1 MANCCGQ
8 IREDFHWRNYEMKY
22 TKEDII
28 ILDEKS
34 LRAYQTELLKIAK
47 DVVDFFDGNKI
58 EYSLSGG
65 SILGAIRH
73 KGFIPW
79 DDDID
84 LNVPRGSYNKMLHIF
99 ERQLGERYYIQ
110 TPQKCPDMGLMVTQ
124 IRKKGTIARRKY
136 DWNIRECGISID
148 IYIIENVFD
157 NRLKRFFQRTF
168 SMVFSFVISAIRY
181 YNNKD
186 LPRELIQW
194 ERRQINYSVCKQV
207 VGKVLRIISLKKWIS
222 WCDYWN
228 SICHDEQSKFVA
240 IPTGR
245 KHFSGETYERS
256 KITMFKKMPFESMEF
271 NVPVWAEGFLEK
283 FYGDYMKLPP
293 VEEREKHLF
302 LELKF

>member
-1 MANCCGQ
+1 M
-8 IREDFHWRNYEMKY
+8 F

-34 LRAYQTELLKIAK
+34 LHKYQAELLKIAE
-47 DVVDFFDGNKI
+47 DVVAVFDRNNI

-84 LNVPRGSYNKMLHIF
+84 INIPRSSYNRLLKIF
-99 ERQLGERYYIQ
+99 DSQLSEKYYIQ
-110 TPQKCPDMGLMVTQ
+110 TPQKYPELGLMVTQ
-124 IRKKGTIARRKY
+124 IRKRGTVARRKY
-136 DWNIRECGISID
+136 DWNISECGISID
-148 IYIIENVFD
+148 LYVIENVF
-157 NRLKRFFQRTF
+157 NNPIARFVQKTL
-168 SMVFSFVISAIRY
+168 SMTFSFVISAIRF

-186 LPRELIQW
+186 LPQELI
-194 ERRQINYSVCKQV
+194 ELEGRQINYSL
-207 VGKVLRIISLKKWIS
+207 GKYIAGQILRIVPLKKWVS

-228 SICHDEQSKFVA
+228 SICHNENSILVA

-245 KHFSGETYERS
+245 KHFLGETYERS
-256 KITMFKKMPFESMEF
+256 KMAKFKKVPFESTEF
-271 NVPVWAEGFLEK
+271 NVPVWAEGFLEM
-283 FYGDYMKLPP
+283 FYGDYMNLPP
-293 VEEREKHLF
+293 VERREKHLF